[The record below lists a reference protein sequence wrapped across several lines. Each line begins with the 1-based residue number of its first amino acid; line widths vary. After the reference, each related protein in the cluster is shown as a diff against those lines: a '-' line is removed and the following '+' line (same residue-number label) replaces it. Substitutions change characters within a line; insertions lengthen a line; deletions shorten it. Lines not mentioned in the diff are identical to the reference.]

1 MHENKHHDNFPADDS
16 NQDNLPPK
24 DSLYINEIQKQI
36 REISDYKYALDESC
50 IVAITD
56 QKGII
61 KHVNNNFCRISKY
74 SAEELIG
81 QDHRIINSG
90 YHPKEYIRDLWVT
103 IANGKVWRGELK
115 NKAKDGSVYWVD
127 TTIVPFLDENKK
139 PYQYVAIRSDITS
152 RKQAEDFIKTSLK
165 EKEVLIREIY
175 HRTKNNMQ
183 VISSLLALKAAVIDD
198 ENIKSILQDMKDR
211 IQTIALVHQK
221 LYQSQNLSSV
231 DLKDYITDLTNL
243 LMNSHSFES
252 NKISLILDLDSVNIE
267 LDTAV
272 PCGLII
278 NELIS
283 NSLKYAFPGDRK
295 GTIKVILKKLDEELV
310 ELTVCDDGIGI
321 PEGDEYLNKNTLG
334 MELLRG
340 IAEDQLMGTL
350 NINTN
355 NGIYCQVR
363 FKNIFLSE
371 NA

>member
-1 MHENKHHDNFPADDS
+1 MHDNRYNKDETKRHNGNQSLDS
-16 NQDNLPPK
+16 SNNSEIERNLK
-24 DSLYINEIQKQI
+24 
-36 REISDYKYALDESC
+36 EISEYKYALDESC

-81 QDHRIINSG
+81 QDHRIVNSG
-90 YHPKEYIRDLWVT
+90 YHPKDYIRDLWVT
-103 IANGKVWRGELK
+103 IANGKIWRGELR
-115 NKAKDGSVYWVD
+115 NKAKDGTIYWVD

-139 PYQYVAIRSDITS
+139 PYQYLAIRSDITS
-152 RKQAEDFIKTSLK
+152 RKQAEETIRTSLK

-183 VISSLLALKAAVIDD
+183 VISSLLGLKAAGIDD
-198 ENIKSILQDMKDR
+198 VHIQNILKDMTDR

-221 LYQSQNLSSV
+221 LYQSQNLSRV
-231 DLKDYITDLTNL
+231 DLKDYISDLANLIVHSHTND
-243 LMNSHSFES
+243 SD
-252 NKISLILDLDSVNIE
+252 KISLVLDLDSVTVE

-295 GTIKVILKKLDEELV
+295 GIITLNLKMLDEEMV
-310 ELTVCDDGIGI
+310 ELIVSDNGIGI
-321 PEGDEYLNKNTLG
+321 SDEFDYMNKNTLG
-334 MELLRG
+334 MQLFRS
-340 IAEDQLMGTL
+340 ISEDQLMGKI
-350 NINTN
+350 NITTD
-355 NGIYCQVR
+355 NGMTCNLL
-363 FKNIFLSE
+363 FKNIYLDE
-371 NA
+371 NP

>member
-1 MHENKHHDNFPADDS
+1 MHDNRYNKSDMIKKTS
-16 NQDNLPPK
+16 NPST
-24 DSLYINEIQKQI
+24 DSLNISEMQKKLK
-36 REISDYKYALDESC
+36 EISDYKYALDESA

-61 KHVNNNFCRISKY
+61 KHVNNNFCKISKY
-74 SAEELIG
+74 SSEELIG

-115 NKAKDGSVYWVD
+115 NKAKDGTFYWVD

-139 PYQYVAIRSDITS
+139 PYQYVAIRADITS
-152 RKQAEDFIKTSLK
+152 RKQAEEMIKTSLK

-183 VISSLLALKAAVIDD
+183 VISSLIGLKSAIIEDI
-198 ENIKSILQDMKDR
+198 NIKSILQDMKDR

-231 DLKDYITDLTNL
+231 NLKDYITDLGNL
-243 LMNSHSFES
+243 IITSHSNDSE
-252 NKISLILDLDSVNIE
+252 KISLVLDLDSINVE

-295 GTIKVILKKLDEELV
+295 GNIKVTLKKLDDEIIELIV
-310 ELTVCDDGIGI
+310 SDDGIGI
-321 PEGDEYLNKNTLG
+321 SGEFEYMNKNTLG
-334 MELLRG
+334 MQLLQG
-340 IAEDQLMGTL
+340 IAEDQLMGKI
-350 NINTN
+350 NITTN
-355 NGIYCQVR
+355 NGMTYSIR
-363 FKNIFLSE
+363 FKNTYCK
-371 NA
+371 

>member
-1 MHENKHHDNFPADDS
+1 MHDNRYNKDDITKQNSIQPQETS
-16 NQDNLPPK
+16 NIDEVQKNL
-24 DSLYINEIQKQI
+24 

-56 QKGII
+56 QRGII
-61 KHVNNNFCRISKY
+61 KHANNNFCKISKY
-74 SAEELIG
+74 SPEELIG

-103 IANGKVWRGELK
+103 IANGKIWRGELK
-115 NKAKDGSVYWVD
+115 NKAKDGTYYWVD

-139 PYQYVAIRSDITS
+139 PYQYVAIRADITS
-152 RKQAEDFIKTSLK
+152 RKHSEEIIKTSLK

-183 VISSLLALKAAVIDD
+183 VIRSLFGLKSGIIDD
-198 ENIKSILQDMKDR
+198 VYIKSILQEMIDR

-231 DLKDYITDLTNL
+231 NLKDYITDLANLIVTSHTND
-243 LMNSHSFES
+243 SD
-252 NKISLILDLDSVNIE
+252 KITLVLDLDSINVE

-278 NELIS
+278 NALIS

-295 GTIKVILKKLDEELV
+295 GIIKVMLKKHDDAIIELIV
-310 ELTVCDDGIGI
+310 SDDGVGI
-321 PEGDEYLNKNTLG
+321 PDGNDYLNKNTLG
-334 MELLRG
+334 MQLLRG
-340 IAEDQLMGTL
+340 ISEDQLMGKI
-350 NINTN
+350 NITTN
-355 NGIYCQVR
+355 NGITCNIR
-363 FKNIFLSE
+363 FKNIYLNE
-371 NA
+371 NT

>member
-1 MHENKHHDNFPADDS
+1 MHDNRHYKGDIINQNS
-16 NQDNLPPK
+16 NKSATSLNISEMQK
-24 DSLYINEIQKQI
+24 DL
-36 REISDYKYALDESC
+36 REFSDYKYALDESC

-61 KHVNNNFCRISKY
+61 KHVNNNFCKISKY
-74 SAEELIG
+74 SPEELIG

-103 IANGKVWRGELK
+103 IANGKIWRGELK
-115 NKAKDGSVYWVD
+115 NKAKDGTYYWVD

-139 PYQYVAIRSDITS
+139 PYQYVAIRADITS
-152 RKQAEDFIKTSLK
+152 RKHSEEIIKTSLK

-183 VISSLLALKAAVIDD
+183 VISSLFGLKSGIIDD
-198 ENIKSILQDMKDR
+198 VYIKSILQEMIDR

-231 DLKDYITDLTNL
+231 NLKDYITDLANLIVTSHTND
-243 LMNSHSFES
+243 SD
-252 NKISLILDLDSVNIE
+252 KIYLVLDLDSINVE

-295 GTIKVILKKLDEELV
+295 GIIKVMLKKHDDEIIELIV
-310 ELTVCDDGIGI
+310 SDDGVGI
-321 PEGDEYLNKNTLG
+321 PDGNDYLNKNTLG
-334 MELLRG
+334 MQLLRG
-340 IAEDQLMGTL
+340 IAEDQLMGRT
-350 NINTN
+350 NITTN
-355 NGIYCQVR
+355 NGMRFNIR
-363 FKNIFLSE
+363 FKNIV
-371 NA
+371 

>member
-1 MHENKHHDNFPADDS
+1 MHDNQYDKENSRFQENDKSAETPLFS
-16 NQDNLPPK
+16 
-24 DSLYINEIQKQI
+24 EIQKQI
-36 REISDYKYALDESC
+36 KEISDYKYALDESC

-74 SAEELIG
+74 SAEELLG

-90 YHPKEYIRDLWVT
+90 FHPKEYIRDLWVT
-103 IANGKVWRGELK
+103 IAKGKVWRGELK
-115 NKAKDGSVYWVD
+115 NKAKDGTIYWVD

-152 RKQAEDFIKTSLK
+152 RKVAEETIKTSLK
-165 EKEVLIREIY
+165 EKEVLIREVY

-183 VISSLLALKAAVIDD
+183 VISSLLGLKAAVIDD
-198 ENIKSILQDMKDR
+198 DQIKNILQDMKDR

-221 LYQSQNLSSV
+221 LYQSQNLSFV
-231 DLKDYITDLTNL
+231 DLKDYISDLAKL
-243 LMNSHSFES
+243 LINSHLNDSE
-252 NKISLILDLDSVNIE
+252 KISLVLDLESINIE

-295 GTIKVILKKLDEELV
+295 GTIKVTLKKLPEEMIELV
-310 ELTVCDDGIGI
+310 VCDDGIGI
-321 PEGDEYLNKNTLG
+321 PDGENYLNKNTLG
-334 MELLRG
+334 MQLLTG
-340 IAEDQLMGTL
+340 IVEDQLMGTI
-350 NINTN
+350 NISTN
-355 NGIYCQVR
+355 NGLYCNVH
-363 FKNIFLSE
+363 FKNNIITE
-371 NA
+371 NT

>member
-1 MHENKHHDNFPADDS
+1 MHDNPRNKYISTNNSNPETNQHSDPAF
-16 NQDNLPPK
+16 
-24 DSLYINEIQKQI
+24 INEMQKQI

-90 YHPKEYIRDLWVT
+90 YHPKEYIRELWVT

-115 NKAKDGSVYWVD
+115 NRAKDGTDYWVD

-152 RKQAEDFIKTSLK
+152 RKQAEETIKTSLK

-183 VISSLLALKAAVIDD
+183 VISSLLGLKSAVIDD
-198 ENIKSILQDMKDR
+198 LKIKTILQDMKDR

-221 LYQSQNLSSV
+221 LYQSKNLSSV
-231 DLKDYITDLTNL
+231 DLKDYISDLANL
-243 LMNSHSFES
+243 LINSHSHDTE
-252 NKISLILDLDSVNIE
+252 KISLVLDLESINIE

-283 NSLKYAFPGDRK
+283 NSIKYAFPGDRN
-295 GTIKVILKKLDEELV
+295 GIIKVSLKKLDEEII
-310 ELTVCDDGIGI
+310 ELTVSDNGIGI
-321 PEGDEYLNKNTLG
+321 PEGEDYLNRNTLG
-334 MELLRG
+334 MQLLQG
-340 IAEDQLMGTL
+340 IAQDQLMGEIQITMK
-350 NINTN
+350 
-355 NGIYCQVR
+355 NGMHCIVR
-363 FKNIFLSE
+363 FKNILLTE
-371 NA
+371 NT